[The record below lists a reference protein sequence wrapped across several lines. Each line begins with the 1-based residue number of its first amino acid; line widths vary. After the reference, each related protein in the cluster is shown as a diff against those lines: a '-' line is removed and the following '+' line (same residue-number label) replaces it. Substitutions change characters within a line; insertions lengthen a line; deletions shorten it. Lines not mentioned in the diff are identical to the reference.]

1 MPLLRRAVIVFLVLV
16 PAGVSAGCG
25 GDCVASCA
33 RFQTRFEVDPAI
45 TAITVCDSTGGC
57 TETTFETA
65 VDPVISRS
73 VTLLTPDDGG
83 EAVLEV
89 EAFDRNGRPSVSET
103 ITAPYGDGECGCA
116 LPAVVY
122 IADGSVAAFDE
133 DAVLEPS
140 P

>member
-1 MPLLRRAVIVFLVLV
+1 LIVLFLFV
-16 PAGVSAGCG
+16 PGGVSTGCS

-33 RFQTRFEVDPAI
+33 RFQARFEVDPAI
-45 TAITVCDSTGGC
+45 TAITVCDSSGRC

-83 EAVLEV
+83 VAVLEV
-89 EAFDRNGRPSVSET
+89 EAFDRSGRPSVSET

-122 IADGSVAAFDE
+122 VADGTIAAFDD
-133 DAVLEPS
+133 DAVFDPS